1 MGDWRQFRTEG
12 FDLALTIKSGQF
24 FRYYEERG
32 GFITVTQR
40 KTIEL
45 RQKGNALFY
54 RGADEEFVRRF
65 LGLVPEHEHAMA
77 RLKLDPVIA
86 PIIARYRGLRLMRLD
101 LHESII
107 GFICSSMSNIPKIRM
122 NLHRLSASS
131 GDSVGGHHHL
141 PAPGKKLDHAMVLAA
156 RTGYRAKFIVEAN
169 RMLTRNMLSEIRS
182 ADYPRSHELLCAL
195 PGVGPKVADCVCL
208 FALGH
213 GEAFPVDVH
222 VLRAMRVLFPRSRLT
237 TEKRAKA
244 FAQAR
249 WGKDAGLAQQFIF
262 HWARNNLV
270 KRKVLS

>member
-195 PGVGPKVADCVCL
+195 PGVGLRVPVRSRPRRGVPGGRARPSRDAGTLPALSPHDRKARQGVRAG
-208 FALGH
+208 ALGE
-213 GEAFPVDVH
+213 GRGLGAAVH
-222 VLRAMRVLFPRSRLT
+222 LPL
-237 TEKRAKA
+237 
-244 FAQAR
+244 
-249 WGKDAGLAQQFIF
+249 GKEQ
-262 HWARNNLV
+262 
-270 KRKVLS
+270 SC